1 MRLEYV
7 GLRVTDLERSVRFY
21 TELLGLEEIRR
32 RDSPNSGGTWV
43 VLKDPES
50 GAKLELNWYPEG
62 SEWDAPY
69 VPGEGLDHIGFIVDD
84 VREAYERLV
93 AAGAEP
99 AMDPSRAEGWV
110 AYVKDPDG
118 NWVEIYQLT
127 QPNPQ

>member
-1 MRLEYV
+1 M
-7 GLRVTDLERSVRFY
+7 
-21 TELLGLEEIRR
+21 
-32 RDSPNSGGTWV
+32 
-43 VLKDPES
+43 
-50 GAKLELNWYPEG
+50 
-62 SEWDAPY
+62 
-69 VPGEGLDHIGFIVDD
+69 DD